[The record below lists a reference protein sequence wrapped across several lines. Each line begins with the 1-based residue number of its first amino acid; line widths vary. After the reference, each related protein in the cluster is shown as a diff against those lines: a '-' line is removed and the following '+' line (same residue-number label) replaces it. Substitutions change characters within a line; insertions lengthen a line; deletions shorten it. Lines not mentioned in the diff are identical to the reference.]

1 MGICTL
7 RLGDHT
13 QAKKYIVE
21 AEIFEKGSPLNSF
34 LFALILLEEDGDN
47 SDEILGLVRELSS
60 VERREMLLELA
71 EVASKVYF
79 YVFVFIKILF

>member
-13 QAKKYIVE
+13 QAKQYIVE
-21 AEIFEKGSPLNSF
+21 AENFEKGSPLN
-34 LFALILLEEDGDN
+34 LLEEDGDN
-47 SDEILGLVRELSS
+47 SDKILGLVREISS

-79 YVFVFIKILF
+79 YVFIFIKILF